1 MKITSAKYIKD
12 RSNSNNTKVINSSK
26 NYKRPHLDIAIS
38 TSPNSAEK
46 KKILKLL
53 NFDRL
58 KRVNISAINN
68 QITEPNKNIFS
79 NILIKNLQILSND
92 KGINKLGKST
102 LDVKKIFG
110 KINIKKKRETE
121 KEEIKDVPNEKLLSF
136 KNEYILKFAKNYEY
150 FNNLGKNSELISE
163 SKKEHFLDFFKKI
176 KRILINQTNI
186 FFDDYKM
193 KNKEENFKFETLDIK
208 SGFYKYKSNQSNK
221 SLELPKIFTTLQNEE
236 LSEISTIEKNKL
248 KENKIEE
255 KLNSKNKEIIS
266 SWYQLCTLI
275 NKFLSLIFNEL
286 KESKEYIRQI
296 TQKLKDYE
304 VRSEK
309 NNKEIE
315 HMKSFLDKYEVNS
328 KIFLKIKN
336 EKEIEK
342 MKLIFNKKENEYI
355 LSNYQLK
362 TEIKNLTSLLEENQK
377 YYNLYKQLEKG
388 KDIDKKKNEEL
399 KYFYNLELQEKNME
413 NIIHTENE
421 EELNKKIDELNKVIE
436 GLKSDKDEYKKK
448 DIENKIK
455 IKNLIMNINEKNE
468 NIRMQNEEIE
478 WFIREYNKLNNNYL
492 DTKKDLRNI
501 ENLLLTKMKGKE
513 NNKERNELEKNK
525 EEKSDKND
533 NKNEKDDEKDNE
545 QSESEKSFLENI
557 FQI

>member
-12 RSNSNNTKVINSSK
+12 RSNSNDTKVINSSK

-68 QITEPNKNIFS
+68 KITEPNKNIFS

-163 SKKEHFLDFFKKI
+163 NKKENFLDFFKKI

-236 LSEISTIEKNKL
+236 LSEISMIEKNKL

-362 TEIKNLTSLLEENQK
+362 TEIKNLTSLLKENQK
-377 YYNLYKQLEKG
+377 YYNLYKQLEKE

-421 EELNKKIDELNKVIE
+421 EELNKKIDELNKIIE
-436 GLKSDKDEYKKK
+436 GLKNDKDEYKKK

-513 NNKERNELEKNK
+513 NKKERNELEKNK

-545 QSESEKSFLENI
+545 KSESEKSFLENI